1 MFRNGSCLLLN
12 SETHKEP
19 GLGELEAGAAPK
31 HRLAWRS
38 ALYLAAKR
46 PEFSGELEFN
56 LANL

>member
-1 MFRNGSCLLLN
+1 MLLN